1 MRQGSTVSSHGIP
14 SLGTSAERYLE
25 FPSLS
30 LLLRE
35 AVMSLGISTHSTSL
49 VTRSLQQSS
58 SSHSCVLGLPQMH
71 MGREG
76 PLSFGDLP
84 SSRLIPLSASLSHS
98 PTGSFR
104 SESQGHISL
113 SHHPAA
119 DLAKL
124 ADTDHGGGST
134 SPFFLLSHP
143 SAPLRDPISPSLPSG
158 LNG

>member
-35 AVMSLGISTHSTSL
+35 AVLSLGISTHSTSL

-84 SSRLIPLSASLSHS
+84 SSRLIPFSASLPHS

-104 SESQGHISL
+104 SESQGRISL

-119 DLAKL
+119 D
-124 ADTDHGGGST
+124 TDRGGGSA

-143 SAPLRDPISPSLPSG
+143 SAPLRDPISPSLP
-158 LNG
+158 

>member
-25 FPSLS
+25 FPGLS

-35 AVMSLGISTHSTSL
+35 AVLSLGIFTHSTSL
-49 VTRSLQQSS
+49 VTGSLQQSS
-58 SSHSCVLGLPQMH
+58 SSHSCVLGLPQTH

-84 SSRLIPLSASLSHS
+84 TSRLVPLSASLPRS

-104 SESQGHISL
+104 SESQGRISL

-119 DLAKL
+119 DLAEL
-124 ADTDHGGGST
+124 ADTVHGGGSA
-134 SPFFLLSHP
+134 SPFFLFSHP
-143 SAPLRDPISPSLPSG
+143 SAPLHEPISPSLP
-158 LNG
+158 